1 MTGNTGAF
9 TYLPDSI
16 LKFPLPDKFIPILLE
31 AGFSAVKARQFMF
44 GVCRMYIA
52 IK

>member
-16 LKFPLPDKFIPILLE
+16 LKFPLPEKFLPMLKE
-31 AGFSAVKARQFMF
+31 AGYSQASARQFMF
-44 GVCRMYIA
+44 GVCRMYCA